1 MTRSEDKRERSF
13 TKEMTR
19 VAQVKRSVENTARSL
34 GTKIIHKVRTG
45 PNAYY
50 IVPPFARGGNWL
62 YVWCKAFS
70 QSRESGALAKTI
82 PLPGMETW
90 IEEFPLLTN
99 LIAPSAKIP
108 FRDLRFHGFN
118 QDVERS
124 FSAEDRQA
132 FIEQIILSSDK
143 FRNRIREAQKL
154 ITEDSLV
161 ISVRRGDYFS
171 NPSINQ
177 TFGIDSVTY
186 IRSALKMALST
197 FNPSNIIVTSDDL
210 AWCESELSY
219 LSQIAPTTFLKLDDT
234 MFGDLAVLAAAH
246 RLILTNTTF
255 GYWGGYIA
263 DALNQA
269 QVWVPSEHELNGFT
283 DPNGRC
289 IQHMAQ
295 WATVTPPQGGSW
307 LSSQ

>member
-1 MTRSEDKRERSF
+1 MTHSEDNRERSF
-13 TKEMTR
+13 TKELTR
-19 VAQVKRSVENTARSL
+19 AAQVKSSLGNAVRSL
-34 GTKIIHKVRTG
+34 GTKFLHKIRTG
-45 PNAYY
+45 PNTYY
-50 IVPPFARGGNWL
+50 ILPPYARGGNWL

-70 QSRESGALAKTI
+70 QAKASDALATTT

-90 IEEFPLLTN
+90 VDEFPLLTN
-99 LIAPSAKIP
+99 FIAASEKIP

-124 FSAEDRQA
+124 FSTEDRQD

-143 FRNRIREAQKL
+143 FRNRIKEAQKL
-154 ITEDSLV
+154 ITADSLV

-177 TFGIDSVTY
+177 KFGVDSVIY
-186 IRSALKMALST
+186 IRSALKMALGT
-197 FNPSNIIVTSDDL
+197 FTPSNIVVTSDDL
-210 AWCESELSY
+210 AWCESELSF
-219 LSQIAPTTFLKLDDT
+219 LSQVAPTTFLKLDET

-246 RLILTNTTF
+246 HLILTNTTF

-269 QVWVPSEHELNGFT
+269 QVWVPSEHEVNGFT

-295 WATVTPPQGGSW
+295 WTTITPPEGGSW
-307 LSSQ
+307 LKDQ